1 MTTKKAAAP
10 GGATPRDRLLDAAGE
25 LFYREGV
32 GIPTDALCKAAGVS
46 KRSMYQ
52 LFDSKDAVFAAALER
67 GEPALTAWLLPPPDD
82 ERGPRERLLYVFER
96 LEEAAREP
104 DYLGCPYVAAQVELK
119 EPSHVAS
126 VVAARAKRRLV
137 DFFRTEAGRA
147 GAADPDLLARQ
158 LAVVY
163 DGAGTRAGIGAD
175 DLRGLAVTMAATLLD
190 AAGVPDDGPPR

>member
-1 MTTKKAAAP
+1 M
-10 GGATPRDRLLDAAGE
+10 
-25 LFYREGV
+25 
-32 GIPTDALCKAAGVS
+32 
-46 KRSMYQ
+46 
-52 LFDSKDAVFAAALER
+52 
-67 GEPALTAWLLPPPDD
+67 
-82 ERGPRERLLYVFER
+82 
-96 LEEAAREP
+96 
-104 DYLGCPYVAAQVELK
+104 
-119 EPSHVAS
+119 AS